1 MLTTHDQTERIKA
14 ILAQGAYDHGTGRVS
29 LGDAVAQA
37 RQKTVVVPPSAWEGL
52 RQEGMLRCRRDP
64 APVVVT
70 AEATLTALWRLHQT
84 RRQGLGVLNFA
95 SALCPGGGWDRG
107 SEAQE
112 ESLIRAS
119 GLLPCLQSVPEFYA
133 ANRRHGHPFAT
144 DHAIWTPENPFFSD
158 GQGILQ
164 ERPLLAG
171 VITMPAPNVAGL
183 IRLTPQDYLELPK
196 IWERRIEAVLL
207 LAVARGIEHLILGAW
222 GCGAFGNDPAQVAES
237 FRKVLF
243 GGTPWLTGLSSV
255 TFAIHDTS
263 RSQRCLHEF
272 RDRLTTQGV

>member
-14 ILAQGAYDHGTGRVS
+14 ILAQGAYDHGTGRVI
-29 LGDAVAQA
+29 LGDAVEQA
-37 RQKTVVVPPSAWEGL
+37 RQKTVVIPPGAWDDL
-52 RQEGMLRCRRDP
+52 RQQAMLRCRHAP
-64 APVVVT
+64 APVVVA
-70 AEATLTALWRLHQT
+70 AETTLTALWSLHQQGL
-84 RRQGLGVLNFA
+84 QGLGILNFA
-95 SALCPGGGWDRG
+95 SAVCPGGGWDRG

-119 GLLPCLQSVPEFYA
+119 GLLPCLQAVPEFYL

-144 DHAIWTPENPFFSD
+144 DHAIWTAENPFFID
-158 GQGILQ
+158 GIGTLR
-164 ERPLLAG
+164 ERPLAG

-183 IRLTPQDYLELPK
+183 IRLSPQECLELPK

-207 LAVARGIEHLILGAW
+207 LAVARRVEHLILGAW

-243 GGTPWLTGLSSV
+243 DGTPWLTGLSSV

-272 RDRLTTQGV
+272 RGRLTTQGV